1 MASLLE
7 ALKQYVSDAAPGG
20 VLSPETPRL
29 GSILDYG
36 KQKANTLGS
45 LLGDAAQTGAV
56 AYTRANKPA
65 SPELTKD
72 VLSFLPG
79 IGDTISGYDAV
90 QSARE
95 GDWLGAGLNGIGLLP
110 FVPAMGGMINPI
122 KKQAKNAYI
131 ENKGLFDNLHKL
143 QNLEFQAMPISDIA
157 DSVKIHRSPKYG
169 TKAPS
174 EYFVGI
180 VNGEPAY
187 IRKSDH
193 WGSFTTNVKAGTPEA
208 AAMGLADDVGD
219 QFGRVGFKSHNWNL
233 RGGQADANAE
243 RADQALAM
251 RSAMTPEQ
259 MHGTGREREIA
270 DKLWDEYYSLT
281 HSGKREAG
289 YIPLSTLLEK
299 KQP

>member
-1 MASLLE
+1 MGLLD
-7 ALKQYVSDAAPGG
+7 ALKQYIGDAMPGG
-20 VLSPETPRL
+20 LLNQESAPVLTR
-29 GSILDYG
+29 
-36 KQKANTLGS
+36 ANKLAG
-45 LLGDAAQTGAV
+45 LLGDAAQTGAM
-56 AYTRANKPA
+56 AYTRANQPA

-79 IGDTISGYDAV
+79 IGDAISGYDAV
-90 QSARE
+90 QSAKE
-95 GDWLGAGLNGIGLLP
+95 GDWIGAGLNGIGLLP
-110 FVPAMGGMINPI
+110 FVPAMGGVINPI
-122 KKQAKNAYI
+122 KRQAKEAYI
-131 ENKGLFDNLHKL
+131 ENKGLFDNLHKS
-143 QNLEFQAMPISDIA
+143 QNLEFQAMPIQDIA
-157 DSVKIHRSPKYG
+157 DAVKIYRSPKYG

-193 WGSFTTNVKAGTPEA
+193 WGKFTTNIKAGTPEA

-219 QFGRVGFKSHNWNL
+219 QFGRVGLKLHNWNL
-233 RGGQADANAE
+233 LGRQNAE

-251 RSAMTPEQ
+251 RAAMTPEQ
-259 MHGTGREREIA
+259 RYGSGREREIA
-270 DKLWDEYYSLT
+270 DKLWGEYYSLT
-281 HSGKREAG
+281 HTGKREAG